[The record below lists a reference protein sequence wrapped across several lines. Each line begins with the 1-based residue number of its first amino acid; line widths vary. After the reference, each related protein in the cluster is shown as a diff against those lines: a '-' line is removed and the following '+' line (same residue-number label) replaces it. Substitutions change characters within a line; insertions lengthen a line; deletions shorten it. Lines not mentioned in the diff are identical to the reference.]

1 MIQVA
6 NDSVTIANR
15 LRPALLR
22 LARELRREVHSLG
35 VTGGQV
41 SLLAQIAANPLIT
54 ASELAKR
61 ERISAPGIFASARN
75 SAASASLTNR
85 LTSARA
91 AVVLGGPAANILFAI
106 LLLTGVFYAAGEPYS
121 PAIVAVQEDGPAA
134 KAGLQP
140 GNIIFA
146 LDGAPVTGA
155 DDLVRLLGGQRIGV
169 DGGAPAAL

>member
-61 ERISAPGIFASARN
+61 ERISAPGMSGH
-75 SAASASLTNR
+75 LGR
-85 LTSARA
+85 LES
-91 AVVLGGPAANILFAI
+91 
-106 LLLTGVFYAAGEPYS
+106 
-121 PAIVAVQEDGPAA
+121 
-134 KAGLQP
+134 AGLIERTRATDRRQIGLTITP
-140 GNIIFA
+140 EGERVLRSVRKRRTA
-146 LDGAPVTGA
+146 W
-155 DDLVRLLGGQRIGV
+155 LVEHLNGLTDEERDRIEAAIEPLERLLEPRSR
-169 DGGAPAAL
+169 